1 MNGRR
6 EITLR
11 ATLRLR
17 TDQLAKFRAMTGL
30 DTEAKLASA
39 IGVHQATVNKVLR
52 GRQTPSGQF
61 IASLVSAFRGAAFDD
76 LWEVVPVEESEVAA

>member
-1 MNGRR
+1 MSSGK

-30 DTEAKLASA
+30 DTEAKLADA

-61 IASLVSAFRGAAFDD
+61 VASLVSAFRGAAFDD
-76 LWEVVPVEESEVAA
+76 LWEVVPTEDSEVTA